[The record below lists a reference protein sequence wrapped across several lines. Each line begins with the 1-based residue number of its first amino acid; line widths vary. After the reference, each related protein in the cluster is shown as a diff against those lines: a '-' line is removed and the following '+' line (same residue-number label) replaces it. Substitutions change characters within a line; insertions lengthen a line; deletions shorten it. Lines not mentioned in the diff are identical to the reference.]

1 MVVIVCF
8 LYQNASAIKSFRP
21 VKLKKVMSLSS
32 LRMRRVRIVKCK
44 DSFF

>member
-8 LYQNASAIKSFRP
+8 LYQNASATQSFRP
-21 VKLKKVMSLSS
+21 VKLKMVMSLSS
-32 LRMRRVRIVKCK
+32 LRMRRVRIVRCK